1 MNVPI
6 INVIIDQF
14 ALYILPPL
22 IAFVW
27 TTGVVYARKAAEHLP
42 SNVRKLLWDYGNTV
56 VKSIYQKA
64 DKDWTDEQKKDYAVG
79 EIRMLLEKASSKVSA
94 MVPDELISHVVEQV
108 IFEIKKAIPPVDPP
122 ANPPQIRRASL

>member
-6 INVIIDQF
+6 VNVIVDQF

-42 SNVRKLLWDYGNTV
+42 SNVRKIVWDYGNTV

-79 EIRMLLEKASSKVSA
+79 EIRLLLEKTSKKVSA
-94 MVPDELISHVVEQV
+94 MVSDELIGHVIEQV
-108 IFEIKKAIPPVDPP
+108 IFEIKKTAPPTQP
-122 ANPPQIRRASL
+122 AIRRASL

>member
-6 INVIIDQF
+6 YNVIIDQF

-27 TTGVVYARKAAEHLP
+27 TTGVVYARKAAQRLP

-56 VKSIYQKA
+56 VKSIMQKA
-64 DKDWTDEQKKDYAVG
+64 NADWTDEQKKEYAVG
-79 EIRMLLEKASSKVSA
+79 EIRLLLNKVSKRVSA
-94 MVPDELISHVVEQV
+94 MVPDELIEHVIEQI
-108 IFEIKKAIPPVDPP
+108 IFEIKNATKPVDPP
-122 ANPPQIRRASL
+122 QYRRPGL

>member
-1 MNVPI
+1 MNTTIV
-6 INVIIDQF
+6 NVLIDQF

-27 TTGVVYARKAAEHLP
+27 SASVVYVRKAAERLP
-42 SNVRKLLWDYGNTV
+42 SNVRKMLWDYGNTV

-79 EIRMLLEKASSKVSA
+79 EIRLLLDRVSRKVSA
-94 MVPDELISHVVEQV
+94 MVPDELIEHVIEQV
-108 IFEIKKAIPPVDPP
+108 IFEIKKANPTPPTQP
-122 ANPPQIRRASL
+122 AIRRASL

>member
-6 INVIIDQF
+6 VNVIIDQF

-27 TTGVVYARKAAEHLP
+27 TTGVVYARKAGEKLP
-42 SNVRKLLWDYGNTV
+42 SNVRKVLWDYANTV
-56 VKSIYQKA
+56 VKSVMQKA
-64 DKDWTDEQKKDYAVG
+64 NEDWTDEQKKTYAVG
-79 EIRMLLEKASSKVSA
+79 EIRLLLNKVSRKVSA
-94 MVPDELISHVVEQV
+94 MVPDELIGHVVEQV

-122 ANPPQIRRASL
+122 TQPAIRRASL